1 MNKKYFLHFLWIIT
15 VFMSVFAVLLLSE
28 GTSVLLALF
37 MYVVAVVIYV
47 LPMAYLKSK
56 EAEIINMKIRYTQ
69 DNERKVEKTIVD
81 KTKRVLVED
90 ADVKSYQMKNRYYR
104 WLTNEI
110 TVSHD
115 EEMISISLPKAYQKL
130 FTDLA

>member
-37 MYVVAVVIYV
+37 MYVVAIVIYV

-115 EEMISISLPKAYQKL
+115 EEMISISLPKAYRKL
-130 FTDLA
+130 FVDLA